1 MDLLALNF
9 QVPDMVVYVA
19 IGLGIVTAVGLV
31 IRENLQGAETGIVSS
46 NSPKATVVQAKLSQQ
61 TRDRSAE

>member
-9 QVPDMVVYVA
+9 QVPDMVVYGA

-31 IRENLQGAETGIVSS
+31 IREQVQGGETGIVSS
-46 NSPKATVVQAKLSQQ
+46 SVKNHQQSHTDTDAK
-61 TRDRSAE
+61 

>member
-31 IRENLQGAETGIVSS
+31 IREQVQGGETGIVSTS
-46 NSPKATVVQAKLSQQ
+46 STKRQQSHAETEAK
-61 TRDRSAE
+61 